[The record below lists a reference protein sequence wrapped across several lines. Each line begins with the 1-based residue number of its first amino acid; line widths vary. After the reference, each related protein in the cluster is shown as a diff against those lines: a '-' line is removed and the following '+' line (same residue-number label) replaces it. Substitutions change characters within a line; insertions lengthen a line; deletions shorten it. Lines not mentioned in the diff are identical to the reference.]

1 MKRSEALK
9 QAQERYTA
17 KRIKTVG
24 LRFNIENDA
33 DVLSKLATVDNMTDY
48 VRRLIRKDMEG
59 KK

>member
-17 KRIKTVG
+17 KSIKTVG

-33 DVLSKLATVDNMTDY
+33 DVLAKLASVDNMTDY
-48 VRRLIRKDMEG
+48 VRRLVREDLQK
-59 KK
+59 